1 MRRRRLLAL
10 AATTALSGCASAV
23 NALVPNGGYR
33 VLPDLAY
40 GDGPRQ
46 VLDLYLPERPKGPL
60 PAMLFL
66 YGGGWRNGEKGFY
79 RFLGEAL
86 TSRGIAVA
94 VADYRLYPEVTWPGF
109 IEDGAAAFAWLRRNA
124 AVHGL
129 DQRRLF
135 LMGHSAGAHT
145 VVMLTLDERWL
156 AARGLDAREA
166 IAGTIGLAGPYNFY
180 PFRGRFTAE
189 VFENAADPRETQP
202 ATHIDGI
209 EAPLLLANGLD
220 DDTVAPRNATDLA
233 ARVRAKGG
241 MVETRLYPG
250 VGHISL
256 VGAFASPVR
265 WVAPVLDD
273 TVAFV
278 QRSLV

>member
-1 MRRRRLLAL
+1 MRRRRLFAL

-33 VLPDLAY
+33 LLPDLAY
-40 GDGPRQ
+40 GDGPRRS
-46 VLDLYLPERPKGPL
+46 LDLYLPERPKGPV

-124 AVHGL
+124 TRHGL
-129 DQRRLF
+129 DERRLF

-145 VVMLTLDERWL
+145 AVMVTLDERWL
-156 AARGLDAREA
+156 AAHGLDAREA
-166 IAGTIGLAGPYNFY
+166 IAGTVGLAGPYNFY
-180 PFRGRFTAE
+180 PFRGRFTAA
-189 VFENAADPRETQP
+189 VFESAADPRETQP
-202 ATHIDGI
+202 AMHIDGN
-209 EAPLLLANGLD
+209 EAPLLLASGLD
-220 DDTVAPRNATDLA
+220 DDTVAPRNTTDLA
-233 ARVRAKGG
+233 ARIRAKGG
-241 MVETRLYPG
+241 RVETRL
-250 VGHISL
+250 
-256 VGAFASPVR
+256 
-265 WVAPVLDD
+265 
-273 TVAFV
+273 
-278 QRSLV
+278 

>member
-1 MRRRRLLAL
+1 MRRRRFLAL
-10 AATTALSGCASAV
+10 ATAAALPGCASGV

-33 VLPDLAY
+33 LLPDLAY
-40 GDGPRQ
+40 ANGARHS
-46 VLDLYLPERPKGPL
+46 LDLYLPENRRGSL
-60 PAMLFL
+60 PAILFF

-124 AVHGL
+124 AAYGL
-129 DQRRLF
+129 DERRLF

-145 VVMLTLDERWL
+145 AVMLTLDERWL
-156 AARGLDAREA
+156 AAHGLDAREA
-166 IAGTIGLAGPYNFY
+166 VAGTVALAGPYDFY
-180 PFRGRFTAE
+180 PFRGRFTAA
-189 VFENAADPRETQP
+189 VFEGAADPRETQP
-202 ATHIDGI
+202 ATHIDGN
-209 EAPLLLANGLD
+209 EAPLLLAAGLD
-220 DDTVAPRNATDLA
+220 DDTVAPRNTTDLA
-233 ARVRAKGG
+233 ARIRAKGG
-241 MVETRLYPG
+241 RVETLLYQG
-250 VGHISL
+250 VGHISII
-256 VGAFASPVR
+256 GAFASPLR

-278 QRSLV
+278 HRALV